1 MQQTENTAIVLRYAN
16 YKDNDRMLTLLSP
29 TRGKMEVLSRGCR
42 RPKSPL
48 LNASEIFA
56 LGDFQL
62 YIKQDRATLVSA
74 NLLETFYPLRADF
87 DRLSVGIYLLNLA
100 EAAAQP
106 GENCQELFM
115 LLLHTLS
122 RLTFSDQ
129 SWKPLLSGFLLHY
142 AAAGG
147 YRPRLQHCVR
157 CGKRMEEAA
166 QGFFDLTEGGLC
178 CSDCFAKGVMTVTA
192 EQVRWMREALQG
204 GASTWVDT
212 EDTQAPYELLRSY
225 VERRLERPLRSAG
238 MLPK

>member
-1 MQQTENTAIVLRYAN
+1 M
-16 YKDNDRMLTLLSP
+16 M
-29 TRGKMEVLSRGCR
+29 
-42 RPKSPL
+42 
-48 LNASEIFA
+48 
-56 LGDFQL
+56 
-62 YIKQDRATLVSA
+62 
-74 NLLETFYPLRADF
+74 
-87 DRLSVGIYLLNLA
+87 
-100 EAAAQP
+100 
-106 GENCQELFM
+106 
-115 LLLHTLS
+115 LLHTLS
-122 RLTFSDQ
+122 RLTFSNQ
-129 SWKPLLSGFLLHY
+129 PWKPLLSGFLLHY

-238 MLPK
+238 MLPR